1 MQKRRSVERVPANI
15 NVKFCGDDR
24 SYSGTLKNLS
34 ANGMFISTRDMR
46 FPFDTR
52 FKVLIP
58 VEDYVLTVPVKV
70 SRITK
75 TSDSYDGIAVELLNP
90 PTKDYL
96 QFIESLRVAS
106 R

>member
-1 MQKRRSVERVPANI
+1 MQRRSSERVSVNI
-15 NVKFCGDDR
+15 NVRFCCEDR
-24 SYSGTLKNLS
+24 GYSGTVRNLS
-34 ANGMFISTRDMR
+34 ENGMFISTRDMR
-46 FPFDTR
+46 FPFDTN

-96 QFIESLRVAS
+96 KFIEFLKSALE
-106 R
+106 